1 MENKIR
7 DNTAHARVVGYGR
20 VSTEKQEDNNSLTI
34 QKEAYDRDKVRYG
47 WAEFPFVE
55 ESGSGTTIRER
66 DGIREVLRLVRSGEL
81 DGVWVIDTDRLCRP
95 EDLRDLAEI
104 YDAFVETDVKLVTP
118 TRVYDLRVDNDLFS
132 FDIEGVLAKHNRRR
146 LLQNMN
152 RGKIQTAKEG
162 RNAGGSAPD
171 GYLVDPKTGKYV
183 LDPDR
188 AEYARLAWDLVYN
201 HDYTLR
207 NLVKEYEKRGIRS
220 KSGKKWSLTH
230 FHDMFLNEE
239 YLGKYIYGK
248 TKFTKDRRTGGIIRT
263 KVPRND
269 WIVVENAHESMVSQE
284 LFYGVQEKLR
294 WRRKRLN
301 HNTHM
306 LTAIGTC
313 YLCGH
318 PLHVK
323 YSGEKR
329 KIKYVCTNKRGGCS
343 SRWLDF
349 FDLNERVWNKFKL
362 ILESPELIE
371 KLATP
376 LKSIEYRLQQLR
388 ERQKKIQVEIDKV
401 ETKKQKLLDLYLDG
415 KYSKVDLDTKKEELE
430 QNVNAYKS
438 EYRMATAGIRALEE
452 QPNDLAEIIKYM
464 KVLHYTDT
472 KLTYDQKVRIFRQ
485 FVFKVRF
492 DANLDFEMELYKTP
506 LGEIP
511 ANFRSFPK
519 NLPETRGDGGNK
531 GGGGGGLPPPVP
543 VQTPVLD
550 GLGNMLGQDV
560 GGASQVTYSSSH
572 LHRPDKNALYFPT
585 IKLSFERLNELIS
598 V

>member
-1 MENKIR
+1 MENKIW
-7 DNTAHARVVGYGR
+7 DVNSHARVVGYGR
-20 VSTEKQEDNNSLTI
+20 VSTEDQMKRYSPAVQL
-34 QKEAYDRDKVRYG
+34 EAYEKDRSRYN
-47 WAEFPFVE
+47 WIELPFMF
-55 ESGSGTTIRER
+55 ESGSGTSIDER
-66 DGIREVLRLVRSGEL
+66 PVFREVLRMIQCGEV
-81 DGVWVIDTDRLCRP
+81 DAIWVIDPDRLCRP
-95 EDLRDLAEI
+95 NDLRLWVEI
-104 YDAFVETDVKLVTP
+104 YEICIESDVKLVTP
-118 TRVYDLRVDNDLFS
+118 SRFYDLNVDDDLFIY
-132 FDIEGVLAKHNRRR
+132 DVQGVLAKHNRKR

-152 RGKIQTAKEG
+152 RGKLAKAKDG

-171 GYLVDPKTGKYV
+171 GYLVDPKTGKYIV
-183 LDPDR
+183 DPDR
-188 AEYARLAWDLVYN
+188 GEYARLAWDLVYN

-263 KVPRND
+263 KVPQKD

-519 NLPETRGDGGNK
+519 NLPETRGGGGNK
-531 GGGGGGLPPPVP
+531 GGGGGGLPPPISI
-543 VQTPVLD
+543 QTPVLNS
-550 GLGNMLGQDV
+550 LGNMLGQNSL
-560 GGASQVTYSSSH
+560 GASQVTYCSAH
-572 LHRPDKNALYFPT
+572 LQNFVMGPGG
-585 IKLSFERLNELIS
+585 
-598 V
+598 